1 MSNNKLSKIIF
12 PRMEVNGETISGE
25 LAYDFITAADTY
37 QSAKMK
43 FDELVGDDI
52 SDIMKNHIINIVN
65 TSSDASGQVLYIL
78 FGGIG
83 ITLFLLI
90 LTFFAAL
97 YWQND
102 PQILLKC
109 FICAMVILVLS
120 VLILYLWIQSVYDQ
134 TTIHVTKSFKD
145 INQLS
150 DDVKNAIITVLCSV
164 NNF

>member
-1 MSNNKLSKIIF
+1 MSNNKLSKIIY
-12 PRMEVNGETISGE
+12 PRIEVNGESISGE

-52 SDIMKNHIINIVN
+52 SDHLKNHIVNIVN
-65 TSSDASGQVLYIL
+65 TSSEASGQVLYIL

-90 LTFFAAL
+90 LTFFTAL

-109 FICAMVILVLS
+109 FVAAMVILILS
-120 VLILYLWIQSVYDQ
+120 VLILYLWIQAVYDQ
-134 TTIHVTKSFKD
+134 TTIEVTKSFKN
-145 INQLS
+145 INQLT
-150 DDVKNAIITVLCSV
+150 DDVKNAMVTVLCSV
-164 NNF
+164 NSF